1 MSVVLFDC
9 SFNNNPFVHKQKLHT
24 EIFNITYLESYSIW
38 QNKCMPTISPFI
50 IPYDIHEMRLDDF
63 NTPCTAEIQ
72 LKCSYILY
80 AYVKKTISSLI
91 YLLLLTWA
99 TTFVRLTEALGT
111 EILSSHEK
119 KVPQHV
125 YLRSALSVLQERG
138 HLLSGYLPSH
148 VTIQMLRPCRAATLK
163 PDRLFHPLSYQTWLS
178 LDPEL
183 AGFKNSARTRWV
195 FEFYSPANFFSY
207 VFTVFFLN
215 FLLRSRLL
223 YIHEFWLV
231 RVEQNGRDKVYF
243 HTES

>member
-1 MSVVLFDC
+1 MFLFFWVILMSVVLFDC
-9 SFNNNPFVHKQKLHT
+9 SFNNNLRTNKNCTLKSLILLTWSRTVFDRTSACPPLVHSSSL
-24 EIFNITYLESYSIW
+24 
-38 QNKCMPTISPFI
+38 
-50 IPYDIHEMRLDDF
+50 DIHEMRLDDF

-99 TTFVRLTEALGT
+99 TTFVQLTEALGT

-195 FEFYSPANFFSY
+195 FEFYSPANFFHMYSQ
-207 VFTVFFLN
+207 FSF
-215 FLLRSRLL
+215 
-223 YIHEFWLV
+223 
-231 RVEQNGRDKVYF
+231 
-243 HTES
+243 